1 MVDIYR
7 DREMKL
13 LRRFLAAG
21 VAITLGSSFS
31 TEELGW
37 FRISF
42 AVEEQALNA
51 GLQRLIQCLE
61 FIQAG
66 G

>member
-1 MVDIYR
+1 MCR
-7 DREMKL
+7 DREKNFSTRCL
-13 LRRFLAAG
+13 EAG
-21 VAITLGSSFS
+21 LGIALGSSFA

-51 GLQRLIQCLE
+51 GLYRLIQCLE
-61 FIQAG
+61 AMDAEDYEI
-66 G
+66 